1 MSQRQSYSPNQ
12 KSATSNRWSWDRDKI
27 IKPDLSYYHPELIV
41 WNFDYLEGTLSLF
54 EPGQELIAITEQPML
69 RNCTDSFSLEI
80 TTSLSKNINIGLA
93 AMVYDGV
100 DTKDWIMLKGWFIN
114 LKTLLRK
121 REIDKIWN
129 TYYEGDIS
137 LNEGDIVK
145 VTLDT

>member
-1 MSQRQSYSPNQ
+1 
-12 KSATSNRWSWDRDKI
+12 
-27 IKPDLSYYHPELIV
+27 
-41 WNFDYLEGTLSLF
+41 
-54 EPGQELIAITEQPML
+54 ML